1 MARYGM
7 IIDVD
12 RCTGCYSCFLACK
25 DEFSDNDYSPLS
37 VSQPEAG
44 PAWIKVNENERGTY
58 PKVKVSYVPLP
69 CTQCEDAP
77 CMTAAT
83 NGAVYRRDD
92 GIVIIDPDKAQG
104 QRDIV
109 TSCPHRVIS
118 WNEERNVAQ
127 KCTFCAHLLDDG
139 SRTTRCAEAC
149 PVDAIVF
156 GDLDDADSDV
166 SRRRAEVKTEE
177 LHPEYSLQPLVTYV
191 GLPKRFIAGEV
202 IFADTYRGVRRR
214 RHR

>member
-1 MARYGM
+1 
-7 IIDVD
+7 
-12 RCTGCYSCFLACK
+12 
-25 DEFSDNDYSPLS
+25 
-37 VSQPEAG
+37 
-44 PAWIKVNENERGTY
+44 
-58 PKVKVSYVPLP
+58 
-69 CTQCEDAP
+69 
-77 CMTAAT
+77 MTAAT

-156 GDLDDADSDV
+156 GDLDDSNSDV

-202 IFADTYRGVRRR
+202 IFADTPEQCAEGVTVNLRDGTDTQAVVTDNYGDFEFDGLAGGREYTLEI
-214 RHR
+214 RHTGYESQQLTVRTRADLNLGTIALTPAP